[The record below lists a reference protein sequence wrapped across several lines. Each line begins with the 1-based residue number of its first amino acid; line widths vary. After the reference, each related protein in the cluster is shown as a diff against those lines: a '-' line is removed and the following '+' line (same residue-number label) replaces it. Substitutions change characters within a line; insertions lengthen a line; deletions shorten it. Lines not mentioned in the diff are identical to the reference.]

1 MGRKVL
7 FDGVIKYKDSINI
20 RPDSPALN
28 FGTGLFETVLY
39 EKNRL
44 FFFDDHIERLRSSSE
59 ELHLPLPRFDHT
71 AENHIKELVSQ
82 NGMTDKTARVKILY
96 APLFDEEKWNL
107 LASVSVYE
115 RAVNFI
121 TATVDMRVRENYL
134 SRFKT
139 TSYMQNRLSLK
150 SNALNGETL
159 FVNGSGQITEGSR
172 SNLIGI
178 TNNVLYFSGTKENY
192 LQGIMQKNIIRDHK
206 KIGFSDAVGL
216 EGGFSPE
223 DLGSYDEIMITN
235 CLIIAKPAEKINCGD
250 KTYSFGSRKHTDQIL
265 SFYIK

>member
-20 RPDSPALN
+20 RPDSPAMN

-44 FFFDDHIERLRSSSE
+44 FFFEDHIERLSSTCE
-59 ELHLPLPRFDHT
+59 ELELPLPRFDH
-71 AENHIKELVSQ
+71 ASENHIKELVSQ
-82 NGMTDKTARVKILY
+82 NGMTDKTARVKVLY
-96 APLFDEEKWNL
+96 APLFVEEKWNL
-107 LASVSVYE
+107 LTSVSVYE
-115 RAVNFI
+115 RTVSFM
-121 TATVDMRVRENYL
+121 TATVDLRVKENYL

-139 TSYMQNRLSLK
+139 ISYMQNRLSSK
-150 SNALNGETL
+150 NSALNGETL

-172 SNLIGI
+172 SNLIGVK
-178 TNNVLYFSGTKENY
+178 NNVLYFTGTKENY

-206 KIGFSDAVGL
+206 DIGFSDSVEL

-235 CLIIAKPAEKINCGD
+235 SLIIAKPADKVNCGN
-250 KTYSFGSRKHTDQIL
+250 KTHLFGSRKYTDQIL

>member
-1 MGRKVL
+1 MGRKIL

-28 FGTGLFETVLY
+28 FGTGLFETMLY
-39 EKNRL
+39 ENNRL
-44 FFFDDHIERLRSSSE
+44 FFFEDHIERLRSSSE
-59 ELHLPLPRFDHT
+59 ELHLPLPRFDH
-71 AENHIKELVSQ
+71 ASENHIKELVSQ
-82 NGMTDKTARVKILY
+82 NGMTDKTTRVKIRY

-107 LASVSVYE
+107 FASASAYE
-115 RAVNFI
+115 RTVSFM
-121 TATVDMRVRENYL
+121 TATVDLRVRENYL

-139 TSYMQNRLSLK
+139 ISYMLNRLSSK
-150 SNALNGETL
+150 NSTLNGETL

-172 SNLIGI
+172 SNLIGVK
-178 TNNVLYFSGTKENY
+178 NNALYFTGTKEYY

-216 EGGFSPE
+216 DGGFSPE

-235 CLIIAKPAEKINCGD
+235 SLIIAKPAEAVNYGNIK
-250 KTYSFGSRKHTDQIL
+250 YSFGSRKHTDQIL

>member
-20 RPDSPALN
+20 RPDSPTLN

-59 ELHLPLPRFDHT
+59 ELNLPLPRFDH
-71 AENHIKELVSQ
+71 ASENHIKELVSQ
-82 NGMTDKTARVKILY
+82 NGMTDKTVRVKVLY

-107 LASVSVYE
+107 LASVSSYE
-115 RAVNFI
+115 RTAGFI
-121 TATVDMRVRENYL
+121 TATVDMRVRDNYL

-150 SNALNGETL
+150 NSALNGETL
-159 FVNGSGQITEGSR
+159 LINGSGQIIEGSR

-178 TNNVLYFSGTKENY
+178 KNNVLYFTGTKESY
-192 LQGIMQKNIIRDHK
+192 LQGIMQNNIIRDHK
-206 KIGFSDAVGL
+206 KIGFGGAVGL
-216 EGGFSPE
+216 EGGFCPDE
-223 DLGSYDEIMITN
+223 LGSYDEIIITN
-235 CLIIAKPAEKINCGD
+235 SLIIAKPAEAVNYGNIK
-250 KTYSFGSRKHTDQIL
+250 YPFSSRKHTDQIL

>member
-28 FGTGLFETVLY
+28 FGTGLFETILY

-44 FFFDDHIERLRSSSE
+44 FFFDDHIERLRSSCE
-59 ELHLPLPRFDHT
+59 ELRLPLPRFDHSS
-71 AENHIKELVSQ
+71 ENHIKELVSQ
-82 NGMTDKTARVKILY
+82 NGMTDKTARVKVLY

-107 LASVSVYE
+107 LVSVSAYE
-115 RAVNFI
+115 RTAGSI

-139 TSYMQNRLSLK
+139 TSYMQNRLSLNN
-150 SNALNGETL
+150 SALNGETL

-172 SNLIGI
+172 SNLIGVK
-178 TNNVLYFSGTKENY
+178 NNVLYLTGTKESY

-223 DLGSYDEIMITN
+223 DFCSYDEIMVTN
-235 CLIIAKPAEKINCGD
+235 SLIIAKPVETVDFGNRK
-250 KTYSFGSRKHTDQIL
+250 YPFGSRKHTDQIL
-265 SFYIK
+265 YFYTK